1 MLLVLRDVVQ
11 YLLLVVVLTIY
22 LYTYKLIDSNV
33 IEIVSIKL
41 TYLF

>member
-22 LYTYKLIDSNV
+22 HNINKLIDNNV
-33 IEIVSIKL
+33 IEILS
-41 TYLF
+41 Y